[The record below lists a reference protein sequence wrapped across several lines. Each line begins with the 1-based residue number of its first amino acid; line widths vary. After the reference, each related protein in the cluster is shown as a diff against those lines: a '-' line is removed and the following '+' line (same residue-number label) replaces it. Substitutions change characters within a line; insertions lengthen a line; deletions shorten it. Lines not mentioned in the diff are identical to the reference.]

1 MTDESILLTI
11 KKMLGLDPEYE
22 AFDTD
27 IITHINTTFT
37 TLQQIG
43 VGPEEG
49 FIITGKG
56 ETWYWYLQGDKRL
69 ESVKT
74 YIYLKVRMLFDPP
87 TNSSLANALATTAS
101 ELEWRLN
108 FTHEEAK

>member
-1 MTDESILLTI
+1 MKDESILLTI
-11 KKMLGLDPEYE
+11 KKMLGLDPDYK
-22 AFDTD
+22 AFDVD
-27 IITHINTTFT
+27 IITHINTTFA

-43 VGPEEG
+43 VGPEDG
-49 FIITGKG
+49 FVINGED
-56 ETWYWYLQGDKRL
+56 ETWFWYLQGDKRL

-87 TNSSLANALATTAS
+87 ANSNLANALTSTAS

-108 FTHEEAK
+108 FTHEETK